1 MRKDKKIENKP
12 SVPLKAA
19 KSDEFF
25 AQARSDIR
33 ELEASAPVLAGENA
47 SRELEKAT
55 HRIGKL
61 EMLTDITKALNSTL
75 DLDEVLEQIID
86 STIQLADAN
95 RGFLMLA
102 DDRGVLE
109 FRVARDRE
117 KRALEIE
124 EFEISFS
131 IVNDAADRGEPL
143 FISDLLDDSRFK
155 DQKSVIDLQLKRAVC
170 VPLLLEQSVIGVI
183 YADSDRLSPAL
194 AKEDMSIISAF
205 AAQATIAVENAKLH
219 GKIVHSQET
228 LERENLKLRQEL
240 TGKYELS
247 GFIGRSRSMQEIFLT
262 IQKVASY
269 TTTVLIQGETG
280 TGKELIARA
289 IHLNGSRKDK
299 PLVTINCGAMPKD
312 LLESELFGHK
322 KGSFTGAVSDKAGLF
337 EAASGGTIFLDEI
350 GEMPLELQVK
360 LLRVLQEGEV
370 RRVGENTDR
379 KVDVRVI
386 AATNRDLNDVVKK
399 GLFRGDL
406 YYRLNVVPITIPP
419 LRERQEDIIPLVEH
433 FLRKFGSKMNKTGVE
448 ISSEAMKFLLTNP
461 WPGNVRELENSIE
474 RALALSGTSRLLAPE
489 HFPQLAGESGIF
501 DRLTEGKSLKEM
513 LQAIERRFIIEALEK
528 TGWRVTRAAELLEV
542 TRQHLH
548 NKMKRYKITSK

>member
-1 MRKDKKIENKP
+1 MASRKSENEVKR
-12 SVPLKAA
+12 PLGTA

-25 AQARSDIR
+25 AEAQDNIR
-33 ELEASAPVLAGENA
+33 KLEVSAPVRAGESA
-47 SRELEKAT
+47 AREIEKMT
-55 HRIGKL
+55 HRISKL

-75 DLDEVLEQIID
+75 DLDEVLEQLID

-102 DDRGVLE
+102 DDSGVLE

-117 KRALEIE
+117 KRPLAME
-124 EFEISFS
+124 EFAISFS

-143 FISDLLDDSRFK
+143 FISDLPDDTRFK

-170 VPLLLEQSVIGVI
+170 VPLLLEGSVIGVI
-183 YADSDRLSPAL
+183 YADSDRLSPAF

-205 AAQATIAVENAKLH
+205 ASQATIAVENAKLH
-219 GKIVHSQET
+219 GKVVNNQEA

-240 TGKYELS
+240 SGRYELA

-262 IQKVASY
+262 IQKVAAY

-299 PLVTINCGAMPKD
+299 PLVAINCGAMPKE

-337 EAASGGTIFLDEI
+337 ETASGGTIFLDEI
-350 GEMPLELQVK
+350 GEMPLPLQVK
-360 LLRVLQEGEV
+360 LLRVLQEGEI
-370 RRVGENTDR
+370 RRVGENIDR

-386 AATNRDLNDVVKK
+386 AATNRDLNEEVRK

-419 LRERQEDIIPLVEH
+419 LRERQEDIIPLAEH
-433 FLRKFGSKMNKTGVE
+433 FLRKFGSKMGKSGIE
-448 ISSEAMKFLLTNP
+448 ISSEAMKYLLTNP

-474 RALALSGTSRLLAPE
+474 RALALSGASRVLAPE
-489 HFPQLAGESGIF
+489 HFPHLSADSGIF
-501 DRLTEGKSLKEM
+501 ERLAEGKTLKEKM
-513 LQAIERRFIIEALEK
+513 QAVERRFIAEALEK
-528 TGWRVTRAAELLEV
+528 TGGRVTKAALLLDV

-548 NKMKRYKITSK
+548 NKMKKYRITTH

>member
-1 MRKDKKIENKP
+1 MHNKKTEHKP
-12 SVPLKAA
+12 NSPLKAA

-33 ELEASAPVLAGENA
+33 ELETSAPVLAGESTA
-47 SRELEKAT
+47 RELEKMT

-75 DLDEVLEQIID
+75 DLDEVLEKIID

-102 DDRGVLE
+102 DDHGVLE
-109 FRVARDRE
+109 FRVARDRD
-117 KRALEIE
+117 KRPLEIE
-124 EFEISFS
+124 EFAISDS

-143 FISDLLDDSRFK
+143 FISDLLDDNRFK

-194 AKEDMSIISAF
+194 AKDDMSIISAF

-219 GKIVHSQET
+219 GKAVHSKEA

-247 GFIGRSRSMQEIFLT
+247 GFIGRSKSMQEIFLT

-289 IHLNGSRKDK
+289 IHLNGSRKGK
-299 PLVTINCGAMPKD
+299 PLVTINCGAMPKE

-322 KGSFTGAVSDKAGLF
+322 RGSFSGAVSDKAGLF

-386 AATNRDLNDVVKK
+386 AATNRDLNDDVKK

-489 HFPQLAGESGIF
+489 HFPHIHPESGIL

-513 LQAIERRFIIEALEK
+513 LQAVERRFIVEALEK
-528 TGWRVTRAAELLEV
+528 TGGRVTRAAELLAV

-548 NKMKRYKITSK
+548 NKIKRYKITTP

>member
-1 MRKDKKIENKP
+1 MRNSKKIEHKQN
-12 SVPLKAA
+12 SPLKAA

-25 AQARSDIR
+25 AQARSDIH
-33 ELEASAPVLAGENA
+33 ELEASASVRLGESA
-47 SRELEKAT
+47 ARELEKAA

-75 DLDEVLEQIID
+75 DLDEVLEKIID

-117 KRALEIE
+117 KRALKME
-124 EFEISFS
+124 EFEISES
-131 IVNDAADRGEPL
+131 IVNDAADRGEAL
-143 FISDLLDDSRFK
+143 FISDLLDDGRFK

-194 AKEDMSIISAF
+194 AKDDMSIISAF

-262 IQKVASY
+262 IQKIASY

-289 IHLNGSRKDK
+289 IHLNGSRKGK
-299 PLVTINCGAMPKD
+299 PLVTINCGAMPKE

-350 GEMPLELQVK
+350 GEMPIELQVK
-360 LLRVLQEGEV
+360 LLRVLQEGEI

-386 AATNRDLNDVVKK
+386 AATNRDLNDDVKK

-433 FLRKFGSKMNKTGVE
+433 FLRKFGSRMNKAGVE
-448 ISSEAMKFLLTNP
+448 ISSEGMKLLLTNP

-474 RALALSGTSRLLAPE
+474 RALALSGSSRLLAPE
-489 HFPQLAGESGIF
+489 HFPHIAPGSGILDQLA
-501 DRLTEGKSLKEM
+501 EGKSLKQM
-513 LQAIERRFIIEALEK
+513 LQAVERRFIIEALDK
-528 TGWRVTRAAELLEV
+528 TGWRVTRAAELLAC

-548 NKMKRYKITSK
+548 NKMKRYKITSH

>member
-1 MRKDKKIENKP
+1 MHNKKTEHKP
-12 SVPLKAA
+12 NSPLKAA

-25 AQARSDIR
+25 AQARSDIW
-33 ELEASAPVLAGENA
+33 ELEASAPVRAGENA
-47 SRELEKAT
+47 ARELEKMT

-75 DLDEVLEQIID
+75 DLDEVLEKIID

-102 DDRGVLE
+102 DDHGVLE
-109 FRVARDRE
+109 FRVARDRD
-117 KRALEIE
+117 KRPLEIE
-124 EFEISFS
+124 EFAISDS

-143 FISDLLDDSRFK
+143 FISDLLDDNRFK

-194 AKEDMSIISAF
+194 AKDDMSIISAF

-219 GKIVHSQET
+219 GKAVHSKEA

-247 GFIGRSRSMQEIFLT
+247 GFIGRSKSMQEIFLT

-289 IHLNGSRKDK
+289 IHLNGSRKGK
-299 PLVTINCGAMPKD
+299 PLVTINCGAMPKE

-322 KGSFTGAVSDKAGLF
+322 RGSFSGAVSDKAGLF

-386 AATNRDLNDVVKK
+386 AATNRDLNDDVKK

-489 HFPQLAGESGIF
+489 HFPHIHPESGIL

-513 LQAIERRFIIEALEK
+513 LQAVERRFIVEALEK
-528 TGWRVTRAAELLEV
+528 TGGRVTRAAELLAV

-548 NKMKRYKITSK
+548 NKIKRYKITTP

>member
-1 MRKDKKIENKP
+1 MRNKKTEHTPN
-12 SVPLKAA
+12 SPLKAA

-25 AQARSDIR
+25 AQARSDIQD
-33 ELEASAPVLAGENA
+33 LEASAPVRAGENA
-47 SRELEKAT
+47 AREFEKMT

-75 DLDEVLEQIID
+75 DLDEVLEKIID

-117 KRALEIE
+117 KRALKME
-124 EFEISFS
+124 EFAISS
-131 IVNDAADRGEPL
+131 SVVNDAADRGEPL

-194 AKEDMSIISAF
+194 EKDDMSIISAF

-219 GKIVHSQET
+219 GKAVHSKEA

-247 GFIGRSRSMQEIFLT
+247 GFIGRSRSMQDIFLT

-289 IHLNGSRKDK
+289 IHINGPRKAK
-299 PLVTINCGAMPKD
+299 PLVTINCGAMPKE

-322 KGSFTGAVSDKAGLF
+322 RGSFSGAVSDKAGLF
-337 EAASGGTIFLDEI
+337 ETASGGTIFLDEI

-386 AATNRDLNDVVKK
+386 AATNRDLNDDVRK

-448 ISSEAMKFLLTNP
+448 ISSEAMKFLLANP

-474 RALALSGTSRLLAPE
+474 RALALSGSSRLLAPE
-489 HFPQLAGESGIF
+489 HFPQIAGESGIF
-501 DRLTEGKSLKEM
+501 ERLTEGKSLKEM
-513 LQAIERRFIIEALEK
+513 LQAVERRFIVEALEK
-528 TGWRVTRAAELLEV
+528 TSWRVTRAAELLEV

-548 NKMKRYKITSK
+548 NKIKKYKITTP

>member
-1 MRKDKKIENKP
+1 MRNGKKTEQKP
-12 SVPLKAA
+12 NGPLGAA

-33 ELEASAPVLAGENA
+33 DLEASAPVRLGESA
-47 SRELEKAT
+47 ARELEKAT

-61 EMLTDITKALNSTL
+61 ELLTDITKALNSTL
-75 DLDEVLEQIID
+75 DLDEVLEKIID

-117 KRALEIE
+117 KRALKME
-124 EFEISFS
+124 EFEISES
-131 IVNDAADRGEPL
+131 IVNDAADRGEAL

-194 AKEDMSIISAF
+194 AKDDMSIISAF

-262 IQKVASY
+262 IQKIASY

-289 IHLNGSRKDK
+289 IHLNGSRKGK
-299 PLVTINCGAMPKD
+299 PLVTINCGAMPKE

-322 KGSFTGAVSDKAGLF
+322 RGSFTGAVSDKAGLF
-337 EAASGGTIFLDEI
+337 ETASGGTIFLDEI
-350 GEMPLELQVK
+350 GEMPIELQVK
-360 LLRVLQEGEV
+360 LLRVLQEGEI

-386 AATNRDLNDVVKK
+386 AATNRDLNDDVKN

-433 FLRKFGSKMNKTGVE
+433 FLRKFGSRMNKTGIE
-448 ISSEAMKFLLTNP
+448 ISSEGMKLLLTNP

-474 RALALSGTSRLLAPE
+474 RALALSGASRTLAPE
-489 HFPQLAGESGIF
+489 HFPHIAPGSGILDQLA
-501 DRLTEGKSLKEM
+501 EGKSLKERM
-513 LQAIERRFIIEALEK
+513 RAVERRFIIEALDK
-528 TGWRVTRAAELLEV
+528 TGWKVTRAAELLAV

-548 NKMKRYKITSK
+548 NKMKRYKITSH

>member
-1 MRKDKKIENKP
+1 MASRKSENEAKRQLE
-12 SVPLKAA
+12 VA

-25 AQARSDIR
+25 AEAQSNIR
-33 ELEASAPVLAGENA
+33 KLEVSAPVRAGESA
-47 SRELEKAT
+47 AREIEKMT

-117 KRALEIE
+117 KRPLEME
-124 EFEISFS
+124 EFAISFS

-143 FISDLLDDSRFK
+143 FISDLPDDTRFK

-170 VPLLLEQSVIGVI
+170 VPLLLERSVIGVI
-183 YADSDRLSPAL
+183 YADSDRLSPAF

-219 GKIVHSQET
+219 GKVVNSQEA

-240 TGKYELS
+240 SGKYELS

-262 IQKVASY
+262 IQKVAAY

-299 PLVTINCGAMPKD
+299 PLVAINCGAMPKD

-337 EAASGGTIFLDEI
+337 ETASGGSIFLDEI
-350 GEMPLELQVK
+350 GEMPLPLQVK

-370 RRVGENTDR
+370 RRVGENVDR

-386 AATNRDLNDVVKK
+386 AATNRDLNEEVRK

-419 LRERQEDIIPLVEH
+419 LRERQEDIIPLAEH
-433 FLRKFGSKMNKTGVE
+433 FLRKFGSKMGKNGIE
-448 ISSEAMKFLLTNP
+448 ISSEAMKYLLTNP

-489 HFPQLAGESGIF
+489 HFPHLSPESGIF
-501 DRLTEGKSLKEM
+501 ERLAEGKTLKERM
-513 LQAIERRFIIEALEK
+513 QAVERRFIVETLEK
-528 TGWRVTRAAELLEV
+528 TGGRVTKAALLLDV

-548 NKMKRYKITSK
+548 NKMKKYKITTH

>member
-1 MRKDKKIENKP
+1 MRSKKTEHEPKNR
-12 SVPLKAA
+12 LKAA

-25 AQARSDIR
+25 AEARSDIR
-33 ELEASAPVLAGENA
+33 ELAASAPARAGENA
-47 SRELEKAT
+47 ARELEKMT

-75 DLDEVLEQIID
+75 DLDEVLEKIID

-102 DDRGVLE
+102 DDSGVLE

-117 KRALEIE
+117 KRALEME

-143 FISDLLDDSRFK
+143 FISDLLDDGRFK

-194 AKEDMSIISAF
+194 AKDDMSIITAF

-219 GKIVHSQET
+219 GKVVHSQEA

-289 IHLNGSRKDK
+289 IHINGSRKSK
-299 PLVTINCGAMPKD
+299 PLVTINCGAMPKE

-350 GEMPLELQVK
+350 GEMPLPLQVK

-386 AATNRDLNDVVKK
+386 AATNRDLNDDVKK

-433 FLRKFGSKMNKTGVE
+433 FLRKYGSKMNKTGVE

-489 HFPQLAGESGIF
+489 HFPHLAPGSGVF

-513 LQAIERRFIIEALEK
+513 LQAVERRFIIEALEK

-548 NKMKRYKITSK
+548 NKIKRHKVTAP

>member
-1 MRKDKKIENKP
+1 
-12 SVPLKAA
+12 
-19 KSDEFF
+19 
-25 AQARSDIR
+25 
-33 ELEASAPVLAGENA
+33 
-47 SRELEKAT
+47 
-55 HRIGKL
+55 
-61 EMLTDITKALNSTL
+61 
-75 DLDEVLEQIID
+75 
-86 STIQLADAN
+86 
-95 RGFLMLA
+95 
-102 DDRGVLE
+102 
-109 FRVARDRE
+109 
-117 KRALEIE
+117 
-124 EFEISFS
+124 
-131 IVNDAADRGEPL
+131 
-143 FISDLLDDSRFK
+143 
-155 DQKSVIDLQLKRAVC
+155 
-170 VPLLLEQSVIGVI
+170 
-183 YADSDRLSPAL
+183 
-194 AKEDMSIISAF
+194 
-205 AAQATIAVENAKLH
+205 
-219 GKIVHSQET
+219 
-228 LERENLKLRQEL
+228 
-240 TGKYELS
+240 
-247 GFIGRSRSMQEIFLT
+247 
-262 IQKVASY
+262 
-269 TTTVLIQGETG
+269 
-280 TGKELIARA
+280 
-289 IHLNGSRKDK
+289 
-299 PLVTINCGAMPKD
+299 MPKD

-433 FLRKFGSKMNKTGVE
+433 FLRKFGSKMKKTGVE

>member
-1 MRKDKKIENKP
+1 MRKDKKIEHKP
-12 SVPLKAA
+12 SIPLKAA

-143 FISDLLDDSRFK
+143 FISDLLDDNRFK

-337 EAASGGTIFLDEI
+337 ETASGGTIFLDEI

-513 LQAIERRFIIEALEK
+513 LQAIERRFIVEALEK

>member
-1 MRKDKKIENKP
+1 MRNKKTEHEPKNH
-12 SVPLKAA
+12 LKAA

-25 AQARSDIR
+25 AEARSDLR
-33 ELEASAPVLAGENA
+33 ELEASAPVRAGENA
-47 SRELEKAT
+47 AREFEKMT

-61 EMLTDITKALNSTL
+61 ELLTDITKALNSTL
-75 DLDEVLEQIID
+75 DLDEVLEKIID

-109 FRVARDRE
+109 FRVARDSE
-117 KRALEIE
+117 KRALRME
-124 EFEISFS
+124 EFAISFS

-143 FISDLLDDSRFK
+143 FISDLLDDNRFK

-194 AKEDMSIISAF
+194 AKDDMSIITAF
-205 AAQATIAVENAKLH
+205 ASQATIAVENAKLH
-219 GKIVHSQET
+219 GKVVHSQEA

-262 IQKVASY
+262 IQKIASY

-289 IHLNGSRKDK
+289 IHSNGLRKDK

-322 KGSFTGAVSDKAGLF
+322 KGSFTGAVSDKPGLF
-337 EAASGGTIFLDEI
+337 EAASGGSIFLDEI
-350 GEMPLELQVK
+350 GEMPLPLQVK

-386 AATNRDLNDVVKK
+386 AATNRDLSDDVKK

-474 RALALSGTSRLLAPE
+474 RALALSGTSRLLAPT
-489 HFPQLAGESGIF
+489 HFPQLA
-501 DRLTEGKSLKEM
+501 RKK
-513 LQAIERRFIIEALEK
+513 
-528 TGWRVTRAAELLEV
+528 
-542 TRQHLH
+542 
-548 NKMKRYKITSK
+548 YKITTP